1 MSQNCEKTCLTTE
14 RADSG
19 IISAEHLNL
28 SDDNGDCGGIAAIQE
43 KEDDMQHRI
52 LDPLEFYKTEGR
64 ETHLRHAQECFDHRL
79 ERSGVDLAAS
89 RAVAQEYEAQEARC
103 TALKNQQLLS
113 ILGGIALACC
123 ITLGIVCLV
132 LWESSAFHIPVGI
145 TLILL
150 GSCLIFGKLYP
161 DYKTNNFQLQ
171 EAMEEAGQHYQRAVE
186 LLTPLNPMFTPCD
199 GIKLVEQTVPGLSFL
214 QHFTKKH
221 RALMQH
227 FGFREHSDEDSSI
240 FRILA
245 GTFNRSPFLFTT
257 RLSSSMVDHTYEG
270 SKTIHWEEEERRQIQ
285 KTRTVTD
292 SDGSERTET
301 YYEWETVIV
310 ERSQTL
316 TAEHTAPKPVY
327 TTLTILEYGHPAAP
341 ELSFSRKGGHAHKLS
356 ESHLQSKV
364 KSGARKLQKKSEHA
378 LSGEQDFTAMAN
390 EKFDVLFG
398 AADRNNAQQF
408 RNLFSPLAQ
417 QNMVALLTD
426 PSLCGDEFSF
436 RKNGQHNTIVC
447 PDSVLNPSPVK
458 YHAYSV
464 DQARANFLTYQ
475 SEYFRSLFG
484 CFAPLLAIPA
494 YQDSPPPAPAPAEE
508 GDGCF
513 PLYEREA
520 IANAFAPELLKP
532 AGCGTKMIL
541 KTEFVSAEDEAE
553 IIRVHA
559 HSFAARERTT
569 TYRMRGGDGYYHNVN
584 VDWTEYIPKTK
595 TVTIQITADNQS
607 SEEDESTGS
616 VHIHGLTAKI
626 IEPLQE
632 ESK

>member
-1 MSQNCEKTCLTTE
+1 
-14 RADSG
+14 
-19 IISAEHLNL
+19 
-28 SDDNGDCGGIAAIQE
+28 
-43 KEDDMQHRI
+43 MQQRI

-79 ERSGVDLAAS
+79 ERSRVDQAAN
-89 RAVAQEYEAQEARC
+89 RAAAQEYEAQEARC
-103 TALKNQQLLS
+103 TALKNRRLLS

-123 ITLGIVCLV
+123 IALGVVCLV

-145 TLILL
+145 ALILL
-150 GSCLIFGKLYP
+150 GSCLMFGKLYP
-161 DYKTNNFQLQ
+161 DYQTNKSQLQ
-171 EAMEEAGQHYQRAVE
+171 EATEKAGQHYQRAAE
-186 LLTPLNPMFTPCD
+186 LLTPLDPMFTPCD
-199 GIKLVEQTVPGLSFL
+199 GIKLVAQTVPGLSFL
-214 QHFTKKH
+214 EHFTKKH
-221 RALMQH
+221 RALMQRC
-227 FGFREHSDEDSSI
+227 GFREHTEEDSSI
-240 FRILA
+240 FRTLA
-245 GTFNRSPFLFTT
+245 GMLNRSPFLFTS
-257 RLSSSMVDHTYEG
+257 RLSCSMVDHTYEG
-270 SKTIHWEEEERRQIQ
+270 SKTIHWEEEEERQVQ

-292 SDGSERTET
+292 SDGNEKTET

-316 TAEHTAPKPVY
+316 TAEHTAPMPVY
-327 TTLTILEYGHPAAP
+327 TTRTLLEYGHHAAP
-341 ELSFSRKGGHAHKLS
+341 ELSFSRKGGHAQRLS
-356 ESHLQSKV
+356 ESRLQSKV
-364 KSGARKLQKKSEHA
+364 KSGARKLKKKNERA
-378 LSGEQDFTAMAN
+378 QSGEQDFTAMAN

-408 RNLFSPLAQ
+408 RSLFSPLAQ

-426 PSLCGDEFSF
+426 PALCGDEFSF
-436 RKNGQHNTIVC
+436 CKNGQHNTIVC
-447 PDSVLNPSPVK
+447 PDSVLDPSPVK

-494 YQDSPPPAPAPAEE
+494 YQDPPPPDPAPAEE
-508 GDGCF
+508 GEGCL
-513 PLYEREA
+513 PLYERET

-532 AGCGTKMIL
+532 AGCTTRMIL
-541 KTEFVSAEDEAE
+541 KTELVSAADGTE

-559 HSFAARERTT
+559 HSFAAQERTT
-569 TYRMRGGDGYYHNVN
+569 TYRMRGGDGYYHNVD

-595 TVTIQITADNQS
+595 TVTIQIAADNHS
-607 SEEDESTGS
+607 SEADTSTGS
-616 VHIHGLTAKI
+616 VHVHGLTATI